1 MENINTA
8 ANISAEEKAAL
19 MEQGF
24 TPADS
29 FNEVKGEELSMAPAL
44 NASASEADASQSVE
58 SEKPTDD
65 MQTKEVEVP
74 DSYKF
79 GDKEYSQEE
88 ILAALDDRSNKEKWQ
103 KSYTERDQQLA
114 EHRKNLESDIAKVK
128 SIQQDEKLMATL
140 KDFLGDDHPL
150 FSLPSVN
157 QTDSIVQNT
166 ESPAETQEYN
176 SNSAIEEL
184 QDQIATMQAEKELD
198 SEIAELQRNYPALNN
213 EALDEILELAVD
225 KGIENLEDAYKI
237 ARFDA
242 AETSAISKAH
252 SAFEEAEKLKA
263 IPESDGRASG
273 DKEVPTPQLTDPN
286 DLRSYIMNEY
296 GDSLFG
302 ERK

>member
-8 ANISAEEKAAL
+8 ANISSEEKAAL

-24 TPADS
+24 TPQDN
-29 FNEVKGEELSMAPAL
+29 FKEVKGEELSMAPAL
-44 NASASEADASQSVE
+44 NASASEANASQSVE
-58 SEKPTDD
+58 SEKPTDS
-65 MQTKEVEVP
+65 MQTKEVVP

-79 GDKEYSQEE
+79 GDKEYSQEQ
-88 ILAALDDRSNKEKWQ
+88 IMAALDDHSNKDKWQ

-114 EHRKNLESDIAKVK
+114 EHRKTLDTQLEKIQ
-128 SIQQDEKLMATL
+128 SIQQDEKLMTTL

-150 FSLPSVN
+150 FSLPTVN
-157 QTDSIVQNT
+157 QTNSSVQNT
-166 ESPAETQEYN
+166 EIPTEDTEYN

-198 SEIAELQRNYPALNN
+198 SEIAQLQSSHPFLNSD
-213 EALDEILELAVD
+213 AVDEILELAVE

-263 IPESDGRASG
+263 IPESDGRAAG
-273 DKEVPTPQLTDPN
+273 EKEVPTPQLNDPG
-286 DLRSYIMNEY
+286 DLRNYIMNEY

-302 ERK
+302 RNK

>member
-8 ANISAEEKAAL
+8 ANISAEDKAAL

-24 TPADS
+24 TPQDN
-29 FNEVKGEELSMAPAL
+29 FKEVKGEELSMAPAL

-65 MQTKEVEVP
+65 MQTKEVVP

-79 GDKEYSQEE
+79 GDKEYSQEQ
-88 ILAALDDRSNKEKWQ
+88 IMAALDDHSNKDKWQ

-114 EHRKNLESDIAKVK
+114 EHRKNLDAQLEKIQ
-128 SIQQDEKLMATL
+128 SIQQDEKLMDTL

-150 FSLPSVN
+150 FSLPTVN
-157 QTDSIVQNT
+157 QTNSSVQNT
-166 ESPAETQEYN
+166 EIPTENTEYN

-198 SEIAELQRNYPALNN
+198 SEIADLRTNYPALND
-213 EALDEILELAVD
+213 EAVDEILELAVD

-237 ARFDA
+237 ARYDA

-273 DKEVPTPQLTDPN
+273 EKEVPAPQLNDPSE
-286 DLRSYIMNEY
+286 LRNYIMNEY

-302 ERK
+302 RNK

>member
-8 ANISAEEKAAL
+8 ANISAEDKAAL

-24 TPADS
+24 TPQDN
-29 FNEVKGEELSMAPAL
+29 FKEVKGEELSMAPAL
-44 NASASEADASQSVE
+44 NASASEANASQSVE

-65 MQTKEVEVP
+65 MQTKEVVP
-74 DSYKF
+74 DSYTF
-79 GDKEYSQEE
+79 GDKEYSQEQ
-88 ILAALDDRSNKEKWQ
+88 IMAALDDHSNKEKWQ

-114 EHRKNLESDIAKVK
+114 EHRKNLDTQLEKIQ
-128 SIQQDEKLMATL
+128 SIQQDEKLMDTL

-150 FSLPSVN
+150 FSLPTVN
-157 QTDSIVQNT
+157 QTNSSVQNT
-166 ESPAETQEYN
+166 EIPAENQEYN

-184 QDQIATMQAEKELD
+184 QEQINNLQAEKELD
-198 SEIAELQRNYPALNN
+198 VEISQLRTQYPQIND
-213 EALDEILELAVD
+213 EAMDEILNLAVD

-263 IPESDGRASG
+263 IPESDGRATG
-273 DKEVPTPQLTDPN
+273 EKEVPTPQLNDPGE
-286 DLRSYIMNEY
+286 LRNYIMNEY

-302 ERK
+302 RNK

>member
-65 MQTKEVEVP
+65 MQTKEVVP
-74 DSYKF
+74 DSYTF
-79 GDKEYSQEE
+79 GDKEYSQEQ
-88 ILAALDDRSNKEKWQ
+88 IMAALDDHSNKEKWQ
-103 KSYTERDQQLA
+103 KSYTERDQELA
-114 EHRKNLESDIAKVK
+114 EHRKSVENQLNQIKA
-128 SIQQDEKLMATL
+128 IQQDEKLMNTL

-150 FSLPSVN
+150 FSLPTVN
-157 QTDSIVQNT
+157 QTNSTVQNT
-166 ESPAETQEYN
+166 ENPAEQSEYN

-198 SEIAELQRNYPALNN
+198 LEISQLRNQYPALNE
-213 EALDEILELAVD
+213 EAMDEILELAVD
-225 KGIENLEDAYKI
+225 RGIESLEDAYKI

-242 AETSAISKAH
+242 AESSAISKAH

-302 ERK
+302 GNK

>member
-24 TPADS
+24 TPQDN
-29 FNEVKGEELSMAPAL
+29 FKEVKGEELSMAPAL
-44 NASASEADASQSVE
+44 NESASLADAGQSGE
-58 SEKPTDD
+58 SEKTQDNQ
-65 MQTKEVEVP
+65 QTKEVVP
-74 DSYKF
+74 DSYTF
-79 GDKEYSQEE
+79 GDKEYSQEQ
-88 ILAALDDRSNKEKWQ
+88 IMAALDDHSNKEKWQ

-114 EHRKNLESDIAKVK
+114 EHRKNLDAQLEKIQ
-128 SIQQDEKLMATL
+128 SIQQDEKLMDTL

-150 FSLPSVN
+150 FSLPTVN
-157 QTDSIVQNT
+157 QTNSSVQNT
-166 ESPAETQEYN
+166 EIPAENQEYN

-184 QDQIATMQAEKELD
+184 QEQINNLQAEKELD
-198 SEIAELQRNYPALNN
+198 VEISQLRTQYPQIND
-213 EALDEILELAVD
+213 EAMDEILNLAVD

-263 IPESDGRASG
+263 IPESDGRATG
-273 DKEVPTPQLTDPN
+273 EKEVPTPQLNDPGE
-286 DLRSYIMNEY
+286 LRNYIMNEY

-302 ERK
+302 RNK

>member
-8 ANISAEEKAAL
+8 ANISSEEKAAL

-24 TPADS
+24 MPNDD
-29 FNEVKGEELSMAPAL
+29 FKEVKGEDLSMAPAL
-44 NASASEADASQSVE
+44 NESASLADADQSGE
-58 SEKPTDD
+58 SEKTQDNQ
-65 MQTKEVEVP
+65 QTKEVVP
-74 DSYKF
+74 DTYKF
-79 GDKEYSQEE
+79 GDKEYSSEE

-114 EHRKNLESDIAKVK
+114 EHRKTLDTQLEKIQ
-128 SIQQDEKLMATL
+128 SIQQDEKLMTTL

-150 FSLPSVN
+150 FSLPTVN
-157 QTDSIVQNT
+157 QTNSSVQNT
-166 ESPAETQEYN
+166 EIPTEDTEYN

-198 SEIAELQRNYPALNN
+198 SEIAQLQSSHPFLNSD
-213 EALDEILELAVD
+213 AVDEILELAVE

-263 IPESDGRASG
+263 IPESDGRAAG
-273 DKEVPTPQLTDPN
+273 EKEVPTPQLNDPG
-286 DLRSYIMNEY
+286 DLRNYIMNEY

-302 ERK
+302 RNK

>member
-8 ANISAEEKAAL
+8 ANISAEDKAAL

-24 TPADS
+24 TPADN
-29 FNEVKGEELSMAPAL
+29 FTEVKGEDLSMAPAL
-44 NASASEADASQSVE
+44 NKSASLADAGQSGE
-58 SEKPTDD
+58 SEKTQDNQ
-65 MQTKEVEVP
+65 QTKEVVP
-74 DSYKF
+74 DNYKF

-88 ILAALDDRSNKEKWQ
+88 ILAALDDHSNKEKWQ
-103 KSYTERDQQLA
+103 KSYTERDQELA
-114 EHRKNLESDIAKVK
+114 EHRKSLDAQLEKIQ
-128 SIQQDEKLMATL
+128 SIQQDEKLMDTL

-150 FSLPSVN
+150 FSLPTVN
-157 QTDSIVQNT
+157 QTNSSVQNT
-166 ESPAETQEYN
+166 EIPTEETEYN

-184 QDQIATMQAEKELD
+184 QEQINDLQAEKELD
-198 SEIAELQRNYPALNN
+198 LEMSQLRNQYPQINDDSMN
-213 EALDEILELAVD
+213 EILSLAID

-237 ARFDA
+237 ALYDA

-273 DKEVPTPQLTDPN
+273 EKEVPAPQLNDPSE
-286 DLRSYIMNEY
+286 LRNYIMNEY

-302 ERK
+302 RNK

>member
-8 ANISAEEKAAL
+8 ANISAEDKAAL

-24 TPADS
+24 TPQDN
-29 FNEVKGEELSMAPAL
+29 FKEVKGEELSMAPAL
-44 NASASEADASQSVE
+44 NASASEANASQSVE

-65 MQTKEVEVP
+65 MQTKEVVP
-74 DSYKF
+74 DTYTF
-79 GDKEYSQEE
+79 GDKEYSQEQ
-88 ILAALDDRSNKEKWQ
+88 IMAALDDHSNKEKWQ
-103 KSYTERDQQLA
+103 KSYTERDQELA
-114 EHRKNLESDIAKVK
+114 EHRKSVENQLNQIKA
-128 SIQQDEKLMATL
+128 IQQDEKLMDTL

-150 FSLPSVN
+150 FSLPTVN
-157 QTDSIVQNT
+157 QTNSTVQNT
-166 ESPAETQEYN
+166 ENPAEQSEYN

-198 SEIAELQRNYPALNN
+198 LEISQLRNQYPALNE
-213 EALDEILELAVD
+213 EAMDEILELAVD
-225 KGIENLEDAYKI
+225 RGIENLEDAYKI

-242 AETSAISKAH
+242 AESSAISKAH
-252 SAFEEAEKLKA
+252 SACEEAEKLKA

-302 ERK
+302 RNK

>member
-24 TPADS
+24 TPQDN
-29 FNEVKGEELSMAPAL
+29 FKEVKGEELSMAPAL
-44 NASASEADASQSVE
+44 NESASLADAGQSGE
-58 SEKPTDD
+58 SEKTQDNQ
-65 MQTKEVEVP
+65 QTKEVVP
-74 DSYKF
+74 DSYTF
-79 GDKEYSQEE
+79 GDKEYSQEQ
-88 ILAALDDRSNKEKWQ
+88 IMAALDDHSNKDKWQ

-114 EHRKNLESDIAKVK
+114 EHRKNLDAQLEKIQ
-128 SIQQDEKLMATL
+128 SIQQDEKLMDTL

-150 FSLPSVN
+150 FSLPTVN
-157 QTDSIVQNT
+157 QTNSSVQNT
-166 ESPAETQEYN
+166 EIPAENQEYN

-184 QDQIATMQAEKELD
+184 QEQINNLQAEKELD
-198 SEIAELQRNYPALNN
+198 VEISQLRTQYPQIND
-213 EALDEILELAVD
+213 EAMDEILNLAVD

-252 SAFEEAEKLKA
+252 SAFEKAEKLKA
-263 IPESDGRASG
+263 IPESDGRATG
-273 DKEVPTPQLTDPN
+273 EKEVPTPQLNDPGE
-286 DLRSYIMNEY
+286 LRNYIMNEY

-302 ERK
+302 RNK

>member
-8 ANISAEEKAAL
+8 ANISAEDKAAL

-24 TPADS
+24 TPQDS
-29 FNEVKGEELSMAPAL
+29 FKEVKGEELSMAPAL
-44 NASASEADASQSVE
+44 NASASEANASQSVE

-65 MQTKEVEVP
+65 MQTKEVVP
-74 DSYKF
+74 DSYTF

-88 ILAALDDRSNKEKWQ
+88 ILAALDDHSNKEKWQ
-103 KSYTERDQQLA
+103 KSYTERDQELA
-114 EHRKNLESDIAKVK
+114 EHRKSVENQLNQIKA
-128 SIQQDEKLMATL
+128 IQQDEKLMDTL

-150 FSLPSVN
+150 FSLPTVN
-157 QTDSIVQNT
+157 QTNSTVQNT
-166 ESPAETQEYN
+166 ENPAEKSEYN

-184 QDQIATMQAEKELD
+184 QEQIATMQAEKELD
-198 SEIAELQRNYPALNN
+198 LEISQLRNQYPALNE
-213 EALDEILELAVD
+213 EAMDEILELAVD
-225 KGIENLEDAYKI
+225 RGIESLEDAYKI

-242 AETSAISKAH
+242 AESSAISKAH

-273 DKEVPTPQLTDPN
+273 EKEVPTPQLTDPN

-302 ERK
+302 RNK

>member
-24 TPADS
+24 TPQDN
-29 FNEVKGEELSMAPAL
+29 FKEVKGEELSMAPAL
-44 NASASEADASQSVE
+44 NESASLADAGQSGE
-58 SEKPTDD
+58 SEKTQDNQ
-65 MQTKEVEVP
+65 QTKEVVP
-74 DSYKF
+74 DSYTF
-79 GDKEYSQEE
+79 GDKEYSQEQ
-88 ILAALDDRSNKEKWQ
+88 IMAALDDHSNKEKWQ

-114 EHRKNLESDIAKVK
+114 EHRKNLDTQLEKIQ
-128 SIQQDEKLMATL
+128 SIQQDEKLMDTL

-150 FSLPSVN
+150 FSLPTVN
-157 QTDSIVQNT
+157 QTNSSVQNT
-166 ESPAETQEYN
+166 EIPAENQEYN

-184 QDQIATMQAEKELD
+184 QEQINNLQAEKELD
-198 SEIAELQRNYPALNN
+198 VEISQLRTQYPQIND
-213 EALDEILELAVD
+213 EAMDEILNLAVD

-263 IPESDGRASG
+263 IPESDGRATG
-273 DKEVPTPQLTDPN
+273 EKEVPTPQLNDPGE
-286 DLRSYIMNEY
+286 LRNYIMNEY

-302 ERK
+302 RNK

>member
-24 TPADS
+24 TPQDN
-29 FNEVKGEELSMAPAL
+29 FKEVKGEELSMAPAL
-44 NASASEADASQSVE
+44 NESASLADAGQSGE
-58 SEKPTDD
+58 SEKTQDNQ
-65 MQTKEVEVP
+65 QTKEVVP
-74 DSYKF
+74 DSYTF
-79 GDKEYSQEE
+79 GDKEYSQEQ
-88 ILAALDDRSNKEKWQ
+88 IMAALDDHSNKEKWQ

-114 EHRKNLESDIAKVK
+114 EHRKNLDAQLEKIQ
-128 SIQQDEKLMATL
+128 SIQQDEKLMDTL

-150 FSLPSVN
+150 FSLPTVN
-157 QTDSIVQNT
+157 QTNSSVQNT
-166 ESPAETQEYN
+166 EIPAENQEYN

-184 QDQIATMQAEKELD
+184 QEQINNLQAEKELD
-198 SEIAELQRNYPALNN
+198 AEISQLRTQYPQIND
-213 EALDEILELAVD
+213 EAMDEILNLAVD

-263 IPESDGRASG
+263 IPESDGRATG
-273 DKEVPTPQLTDPN
+273 EKEVPTPQLNDPGE
-286 DLRSYIMNEY
+286 LRNYIMNEY

-302 ERK
+302 RNK